1 MRAFVIAWL
10 ALGCAGC
17 YGETIEPGHRGLLF
31 DPRNGGLSHEV
42 LSPGYHG
49 VGMHGRIDDFDVTYS
64 TQSEEIHTASSEGLA
79 LDLKIAIRYRPI
91 VEELY
96 ELDTEVGPNYYN
108 EVIGPE
114 FRSAARGVMARHSY
128 MDLQKQNE
136 KIEDEIEADLRRRT
150 DKKHVEITAITL
162 ERIDYA
168 PEINAA
174 VRARIAGEQEA
185 ARQKAQLENEALK
198 RKLEIERQA
207 EQEKLKAEAELRQKQ
222 NERELVTQQAQIDK
236 VKAEAEAQ
244 TRIVRA
250 KAEAEEAKLMAKAHS
265 EERKAEAA
273 HITPLEVQM
282 HAYDAL
288 GKLGGNGTTIYL
300 GDWSR
305 APNFLFPPV
314 AGLYGG
320 GGPVKPATYK

>member
-1 MRAFVIAWL
+1 MMGR
-10 ALGCAGC
+10 
-17 YGETIEPGHRGLLF
+17 YYTIEAAGAIGF
-31 DPRNGGLSHEV
+31 GW
-42 LSPGYHG
+42 
-49 VGMHGRIDDFDVTYS
+49 T
-64 TQSEEIHTASSEGLA
+64 SES
-79 LDLKIAIRYRPI
+79 KWRM
-91 VEELY
+91 V
-96 ELDTEVGPNYYN
+96 V
-108 EVIGPE
+108 
-114 FRSAARGVMARHSY
+114 SAAGS
-128 MDLQKQNE
+128 E
-136 KIEDEIEADLRRRT
+136 S
-150 DKKHVEITAITL
+150 
-162 ERIDYA
+162 
-168 PEINAA
+168 
-174 VRARIAGEQEA
+174 G
-185 ARQKAQLENEALK
+185 
-198 RKLEIERQA
+198 
-207 EQEKLKAEAELRQKQ
+207 QKQ

-244 TRIVRA
+244 MRIVRA